1 MKITQNC
8 DASGRRNVRPD
19 RKDRIAAKLFYGGIV
34 AVIIAIDI
42 LAIILTK

>member
-8 DASGRRNVRPD
+8 DVSGRKNVLPS
-19 RKDRIAAKLFYGGIV
+19 RKDRITTKLFYGGIV

>member
-1 MKITQNC
+1 MEMTQDC
-8 DASGRRNVRPD
+8 DVSGRRNVRPD
-19 RKDRIAAKLFYGGIV
+19 RKDRIATKLSYCSVV

>member
-1 MKITQNC
+1 MKMMQNC
-8 DASGRRNVRPD
+8 DVSGRRNVLPS
-19 RKDRIAAKLFYGGIV
+19 RKDRIMAKLFYGGIV

>member
-1 MKITQNC
+1 MEMTQDC
-8 DASGRRNVRPD
+8 DVSGRRNVRPD
-19 RKDRIAAKLFYGGIV
+19 RKDRIATKLFYCSIV